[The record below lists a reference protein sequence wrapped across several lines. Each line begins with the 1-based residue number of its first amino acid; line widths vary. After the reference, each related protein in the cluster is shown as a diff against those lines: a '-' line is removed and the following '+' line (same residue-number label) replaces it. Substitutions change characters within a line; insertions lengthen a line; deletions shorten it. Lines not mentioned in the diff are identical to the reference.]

1 MIHERQC
8 VSCRTLLSK
17 GDLIQVMIANETK
30 KLHLQ
35 PSRKLNGRSAYICYK
50 KTCIEQSLKKG
61 KLQKALRKK
70 VSPEITEMLQNIA
83 K

>member
-1 MIHERQC
+1 LINKRQC
-8 VSCRTLLSK
+8 VSCRALLPK
-17 GDLIQVMIANETK
+17 ADLIQIMIANETEN
-30 KLHLQ
+30 LHLQ
-35 PSRKLNGRSAYICYK
+35 PSTKLNGRSAYICYK

-70 VSPEITEMLQNIA
+70 VSYEITEMLQNIA